1 MLSVFIHTPSGL
13 QHRVLGPAEA
23 IPSDAVW
30 LDLFEPTVDEET
42 RVEQALSVDVPTRE
56 EMREIETSN
65 RLYEDKGSLYLT
77 TTVLAKVD
85 TGAPETAQVTFILTD
100 SRLVTNRYTDLL
112 AFKSFVGFAENHP
125 TVCSSASV
133 MLVGLLDSIVNR
145 TADVLE
151 HVGSEIDTVSQRVF
165 PRMSGRG
172 SAHNYQSEL
181 RSIGQ
186 TGELISKSRETLLSL
201 SRLLGFL
208 QQSSD
213 GRVSPEARSS
223 MLTVARDVTAL
234 SDHATFLGDKTQ
246 FLLDATL
253 GLVTI
258 DQNNILKIFSV
269 VTVLLLPPSVI
280 GAFYGMNFEYIPW
293 LHQHWGV
300 WAALGMMVVSA
311 LVPYVYF
318 KSKRWL

>member
-1 MLSVFIHTPSGL
+1 
-13 QHRVLGPAEA
+13 
-23 IPSDAVW
+23 
-30 LDLFEPTVDEET
+30 
-42 RVEQALSVDVPTRE
+42 
-56 EMREIETSN
+56 
-65 RLYEDKGSLYLT
+65 
-77 TTVLAKVD
+77 VLAKID
-85 TGAPETAQVTFILTD
+85 SGAPETAQVTFILTD

-112 AFKSFVGFAENHP
+112 SFRSFISFAENHP

-133 MLVGLLDSIVNR
+133 LLVSLLDAIVNR

-151 HVGSEIDTVSQRVF
+151 HVGSDIDAVSQRVF
-165 PRMSGRG
+165 PRMSGRRAA
-172 SAHNYQSEL
+172 AHNYQAEL

-186 TGELISKSRETLLSL
+186 TGELISKARETLLSL

-223 MLTVARDVTAL
+223 MQTVARDVTAL

-293 LHQHWGV
+293 LHQRWGV

-311 LVPYVYF
+311 LVPYLYF
-318 KSKRWL
+318 KGKRWL